1 MGTSLLVR
9 TVLVRLELEW
19 SRDSSSAGC
28 LSLDPNNA
36 IAHGNLALLLSN
48 SGRHV
53 EALAEA
59 KHARE
64 LDPLE
69 LPIVAI
75 ERQILLHAGRTDE
88 ALDSLRKT
96 AELEPNFWMPHLFAA
111 SAYIEK
117 GMYLEA
123 IAESAKEKEL
133 WGTNTIPYGV
143 YALAKSGRQAEARA
157 QLDDLLKSSTTRY
170 VPTYRMRSFYNA
182 LGMHDKA
189 LEWLEKGYEQ
199 RDPQMTFLNI
209 EPKWSNLRNEPRF
222 VELRERMRFD

>member
-1 MGTSLLVR
+1 M
-9 TVLVRLELEW
+9 
-19 SRDSSSAGC
+19 
-28 LSLDPNNA
+28 
-36 IAHGNLALLLSN
+36 LSN
-48 SGRHV
+48 LGRHV

-59 KHARE
+59 KRARE

-69 LPIVAI
+69 LPILAMEGQCLI
-75 ERQILLHAGRTDE
+75 HAGRTDE
-88 ALDSLRKT
+88 ALDRLRKT
-96 AELEPNFWMPHLFAA
+96 TELEPNFWMPHLFAA

-117 GMYLEA
+117 GMYAEA

-133 WGTNTIPYGV
+133 WGTNTIPYGA
-143 YALAKSGRQAEARA
+143 YALAKSGRQAQARA

-170 VPTYRMRSFYNA
+170 VPPYRIAFIYNA
-182 LGMHDKA
+182 LGMTDKA

-222 VELRERMRFD
+222 VELRKRMGFD